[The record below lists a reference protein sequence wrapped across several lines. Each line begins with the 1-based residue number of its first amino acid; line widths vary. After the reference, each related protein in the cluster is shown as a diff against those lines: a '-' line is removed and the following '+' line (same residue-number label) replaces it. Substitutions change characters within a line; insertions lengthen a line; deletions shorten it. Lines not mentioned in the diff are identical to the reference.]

1 MKRSLSPVQ
10 LESNAVISSDPE
22 RQSHEPPPIPDRV
35 RSMFKSSWRD
45 YNLLSPICHK

>member
-22 RQSHEPPPIPDRV
+22 RQSHEPP
-35 RSMFKSSWRD
+35 RSLIECGACLNPAGGTTT
-45 YNLLSPICHK
+45 Y